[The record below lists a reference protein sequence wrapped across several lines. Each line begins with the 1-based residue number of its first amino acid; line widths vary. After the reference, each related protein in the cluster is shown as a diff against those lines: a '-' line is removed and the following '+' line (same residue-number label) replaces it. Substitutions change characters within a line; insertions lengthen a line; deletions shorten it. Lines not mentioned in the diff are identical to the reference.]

1 MYIRVIKSSS
11 NIFIIY
17 TYVYTTNG
25 VEYSR
30 IRMSFMLC
38 TKRNLG
44 IREIKVIQS
53 VFNPFGKQETYK
65 NIICFFWDWCYDTCL
80 YSMRFFI
87 VMVEMHHGGYY
98 MKRQKRFSTIW
109 VSSMDFIIF
118 GISCRCKT
126 IVHCCSFQPIL
137 IYNLYGPIR
146 CYANIMH
153 SIMYSIVR
161 VISCCLFDFPCNL
174 YCSKILISKELFIF
188 VMIFFSL

>member
-1 MYIRVIKSSS
+1 MFASYIYIYIYS
-11 NIFIIY
+11 IY

-30 IRMSFMLC
+30 IRMSVMLC

-80 YSMRFFI
+80 YSMSFFI
-87 VMVEMHHGGYY
+87 VMAEMYHGGYY

-118 GISCRCKT
+118 GISCRCIVAASNQYLFT
-126 IVHCCSFQPIL
+126 IFMVQLDVMQIL
-137 IYNLYGPIR
+137 
-146 CYANIMH
+146 C
-153 SIMYSIVR
+153 IVLCT
-161 VISCCLFDFPCNL
+161 VLF
-174 YCSKILISKELFIF
+174 
-188 VMIFFSL
+188 V

>member
-1 MYIRVIKSSS
+1 
-11 NIFIIY
+11 
-17 TYVYTTNG
+17 
-25 VEYSR
+25 
-30 IRMSFMLC
+30 MSFMLC

-65 NIICFFWDWCYDTCL
+65 NIICFFWDWCYDTCF
-80 YSMRFFI
+80 YSMSFLI
-87 VMVEMHHGGYY
+87 VMVEMYHGGYY
-98 MKRQKRFSTIW
+98 MKRQQRFSTIW

-118 GISCRCKT
+118 RISCRCPT
-126 IVHCCSFQPIL
+126 NTYLQSVWS
-137 IYNLYGPIR
+137 NR
-146 CYANIMH
+146 WYANIMH

>member
-1 MYIRVIKSSS
+1 MYIRVIY
-11 NIFIIY
+11 IYIYIIY

-80 YSMRFFI
+80 YSMSFFI
-87 VMVEMHHGGYY
+87 VMVETYHGGYY

-118 GISCRCKT
+118 EISCRCTQWLIHDKKHPKLKRFFIVAASNQYLFT
-126 IVHCCSFQPIL
+126 IFMVQLDVMQILCIVLCTASF
-137 IYNLYGPIR
+137 
-146 CYANIMH
+146 
-153 SIMYSIVR
+153 V
-161 VISCCLFDFPCNL
+161 
-174 YCSKILISKELFIF
+174 
-188 VMIFFSL
+188 

>member
-1 MYIRVIKSSS
+1 MYIRVIY
-11 NIFIIY
+11 IYIYIYIIY

-65 NIICFFWDWCYDTCL
+65 NIICFFWDWCYDTCF
-80 YSMRFFI
+80 YSMSFLI
-87 VMVEMHHGGYY
+87 VMVEMYHGGYY

-118 GISCRCKT
+118 GISCRCIYIKRFFIVAASNQYLFT
-126 IVHCCSFQPIL
+126 IFMVQLDVMQILCIVLCTASF
-137 IYNLYGPIR
+137 
-146 CYANIMH
+146 
-153 SIMYSIVR
+153 V
-161 VISCCLFDFPCNL
+161 
-174 YCSKILISKELFIF
+174 
-188 VMIFFSL
+188 